1 MRFCGVSLAQTY
13 VSPKQKTTI
22 GGNNF
27 TLELPEDV
35 TLSGTIQFSK
45 KIERE
50 EELRMMY
57 NIDGGGIFSVIDDL
71 FDDNYDH
78 IYVNLLVTP

>member
-1 MRFCGVSLAQTY
+1 
-13 VSPKQKTTI
+13 
-22 GGNNF
+22 
-27 TLELPEDV
+27 LEI
-35 TLSGTIQFSK
+35 TNISK

-78 IYVNLLVTP
+78 LYFKSTGYPIN